1 MAQLLRL
8 AAAVALLVFL
18 AATAPA
24 ADAGR
29 GAPTSAAPP
38 LAARLRAFSVSLD
51 EAGEDGGGAGGFAE
65 CWDALTRLGSCTSEI
80 VLFFVNGESY
90 IGPECCVAIRG
101 ATRHCWPSMLAA
113 AGFTAEEADVL
124 RGFCDAEAAHKGS
137 PPPAGPVPAPGK
149 PLV

>member
-1 MAQLLRL
+1 MAMKARL
-8 AAAVALLVFL
+8 AAVALLLLLTV
-18 AATAPA
+18 AAPA
-24 ADAGR
+24 AARVG
-29 GAPTSAAPP
+29 PAAVPP
-38 LAARLRAFSVSLD
+38 LAARLHAFSAALND
-51 EAGEDGGGAGGFAE
+51 GGEAGGGFVE

-124 RGFCDAEAAHKGS
+124 RGFCDAEVAKQL
-137 PPPAGPVPAPGK
+137 PPAGPVPAPGK
-149 PLV
+149 P